1 MWNRLLGYRM
11 QRNVP
16 ALCPAGPASPDIP
29 SHQVSLRNSY
39 KTLVSEGQEA
49 GLDTLSTDLCQ
60 GHTGQGC
67 RAHASVFLPL
77 KFTILAIINRVH

>member
-1 MWNRLLGYRM
+1 M

-60 GHTGQGC
+60 GHTGHMQ
-67 RAHASVFLPL
+67 VFFYL
-77 KFTILAIINRVH
+77 